1 MNETNELTV
10 MERISDTVTEAGA
23 RLAVKATNFAVK
35 STNVVGKLMTKKA
48 GKVLVTLPLALSVCT
63 ITACASG
70 GAGSADSM
78 LQEIEKIL
86 KEWIPKLG
94 AMLVGVGGIQLAI
107 GFKDD
112 DTTGKTRGMQTI
124 VGGAIVI
131 AIAGVISL
139 TNSGG

>member
-1 MNETNELTV
+1 MNENKELTV

-23 RLAVKATNFAVK
+23 RLAVKATNAL
-35 STNVVGKLMTKKA
+35 GKLMTKRV
-48 GKVLVTLPLALSVCT
+48 GKVLVTLPLALSACT
-63 ITACASG
+63 ITAHASS
-70 GAGSADSM
+70 GADGM
-78 LQEIEKIL
+78 LSQIETIL

-94 AMLVGVGGIQLAI
+94 MMLVAVGGIQLAI

-131 AIAGVISL
+131 AIAGIISF
-139 TNSGG
+139 TSSGS